1 MSLCHTVPLPP
12 RREVKK
18 REGVEW
24 SEEKIRSEV
33 KKREGVKWRKEREGV
48 NWRRESGWSE
58 VEKMNEVIEREWV
71 NEWLNE

>member
-1 MSLCHTVPLPP
+1 M
-12 RREVKK
+12 
-18 REGVEW
+18 EW
-24 SEEKIRSEV
+24 SEEKIGSEV